1 VWEKTPDGK
10 LYIESQRRY
19 NALIELSSTSL
30 NAVSANHKA
39 QAGLIDVL
47 KNSGVET
54 KKTELSVADLMEEYI
69 RAKFSPKEVKDL
81 ATATDSLKIL
91 RSMAQSESFRMWM
104 DYKLLAS
111 IERTEALMAAQLPL
125 LADIAMRDKMKE
137 QYKATFN
144 AGGAQTSK

>member
-1 VWEKTPDGK
+1 
-10 LYIESQRRY
+10 
-19 NALIELSSTSL
+19 
-30 NAVSANHKA
+30 
-39 QAGLIDVL
+39 
-47 KNSGVET
+47 
-54 KKTELSVADLMEEYI
+54 MEEYI

-111 IERTEALMAAQLPL
+111 TERTEALMAAQLPL

-144 AGGAQTSK
+144 AGGAQPSK